1 MGNLSKYKLPRKNGG
16 RLLIVIAAVLLL
28 ELLSVAQYYLTH
40 NLLEEELEKRAE
52 LELTMKAIIL
62 KKIID
67 DSERTLKSHI
77 MEVKYNLSTPDSLYN
92 IMKQIAKYS
101 PLLKGCGIAFDP
113 DYYED
118 RGVLFEPY
126 ALRTDSGFLYMEAAA
141 EAFDYT
147 KNGFYKDI
155 KERKENSWV
164 GPYDDVFLKRRL
176 ISYAVPIY
184 EFSGDTIAVL
194 GVDIDTYSLG
204 DTLNRRHIYPSSFD
218 FLLTAEGELIAG
230 PSDSAMQKDLRE
242 LVSIMADSTVTREK
256 SYTGRTTMIDVE
268 INGREGSLFYA
279 SMRSYPNWQVAVVC
293 YDDEVYA
300 SLMQLRFRLLLLS
313 FVAFGVLLFLVF
325 RFWAGEKELHIKK
338 LEQERI
344 DGELRIAS
352 NIQQSLLPEHESSLS
367 GVSEIS
373 VEGRLIPAK
382 AVGGDLYNAFVR
394 DGKLFFCIGD
404 VSGKGVPCALIMAI
418 TQALFRDIAS
428 RESNPAHIMKRLNE
442 MACRNN
448 KANIF
453 VTLFIGVLDLPTGNL
468 HYCNA
473 GHELPIFIDH
483 SPLNI
488 DHSPLTVDHSATP
501 GAASERSDGQPS
513 EARVRCSF
521 IEAKPNLP
529 IGLFDDFQFEMQT
542 MTLKP
547 GDAFFLYTDGLTE
560 ARSADNKLFGR
571 ERVVEMITRCGM
583 SDPKQLVETVVKE
596 VTHFSENREQSDDLT
611 LLAFRYT
618 PSDEQNVLDEELILH
633 NDVKEVEKLGVFVKQ
648 VAGRLELEKKLTGK
662 LRLAVEEAVVNVM
675 EYAYP
680 AGKTGEISIQAVANR
695 HRLKFVITDSGVSF
709 NPTEASAPDTTLSA
723 EERPVGGLGI
733 LLVRELMDT
742 INYERIDGKNVLT
755 LSKRLAVSDSPPTS
769 NP

>member
-52 LELTMKAIIL
+52 LELTMKTIIL

-113 DYYED
+113 NYYED

-126 ALRTDSGFLYMEAAA
+126 ALRTDSGFRYMDAAA

-147 KNGFYKDI
+147 KNGFYKGI
-155 KERKENSWV
+155 KERKGNSWV

-230 PSDSAMQKDLRE
+230 PSDSAMQKDLQE

-268 INGREGSLFYA
+268 INGRKGSLFYA

-583 SDPKQLVETVVKE
+583 SDPKQDVAGLP
-596 VTHFSENREQSDDLT
+596 LY
-611 LLAFRYT
+611 AFRRAERAGRRAD
-618 PSDEQNVLDEELILH
+618 SAQRREGSGE
-633 NDVKEVEKLGVFVKQ
+633 
-648 VAGRLELEKKLTGK
+648 AGRLREGSGRALG
-662 LRLAVEEAVVNVM
+662 
-675 EYAYP
+675 
-680 AGKTGEISIQAVANR
+680 TGEETDRQASVGRRGGCGERDGVRLSGRQNGRDKHTGCGEPPSAEVR
-695 HRLKFVITDSGVSF
+695 HHRFRRFLQPDGSLCPRHDTLGRGAPRRRLGHPARQGTHGHHQLR
-709 NPTEASAPDTTLSA
+709 AHRR
-723 EERPVGGLGI
+723 EERPDPQQAVGGQ
-733 LLVRELMDT
+733 RQ
-742 INYERIDGKNVLT
+742 
-755 LSKRLAVSDSPPTS
+755 SSDL
-769 NP
+769 